1 MNEGWSWPSAGTTRL
16 PYRVYSD
23 PAIYAREQERIFCG
37 PTWNYVA
44 LEAEIPNPGD
54 FKRSFVGERSVV
66 ILRGHDSAVH
76 VVENRCA
83 HRGAQFCQA
92 HLGNMREIMCP
103 YHQWTYDLS
112 GTLIG
117 VPFRRGVKGQGG
129 MPPDFKLEEHG
140 LRRLRV
146 ACRNGV
152 VFASFAETIEPLEDY
167 FSPEILALFD
177 RVFDGRALKV
187 LGYSRQLTPANW
199 KLVIENIKDPYH
211 ASLLHVFLL
220 SFGLNRA
227 DQPNRLVIDPSGRHA
242 AGMTWRGEQ
251 KRTAD
256 NLEMKSLIEDLKLN
270 DPAMLEPVKE
280 YAQYTIVLM
289 TIWPNLVIQQ
299 QSNTLA
305 MRQLITRGPEAFELA
320 WTFFGYADDDAAMTQ
335 RRLRQANLMGP
346 AGFVSIDDSEV
357 LAFVQQGA
365 HQAPEASGVI
375 EMDGADW
382 QAETPHAVTEG
393 EIRAMYEHYRQ
404 VMEL

>member
-1 MNEGWSWPSAGTTRL
+1 MTGGWSWPAEGTTRL

-23 PAIYAREQERIFCG
+23 PAIYAQEQERIFCG

-44 LEAEIPNPGD
+44 LEAEIPNAGD

-66 ILRGHDSAVH
+66 VMRASDGAVH

-83 HRGAQFCQA
+83 HRGAQFCQS
-92 HLGNMREIMCP
+92 HLGTMREIMCP

-112 GTLIG
+112 GKLIG

-129 MPPDFKLEEHG
+129 MPADFKLEEHG
-140 LRRLRV
+140 LRRLKV
-146 ACRNGV
+146 ARRHGV
-152 VFASFAETIEPLEDY
+152 VFASFADTIEPLEDY
-167 FSPEILALFD
+167 FSPEILKLFD

-227 DQPNRLVIDPSGRHA
+227 DSPNRLVIDPTGRHA

-256 NLEMKSLIEDLKLN
+256 NADMRSLIEDLKLA
-270 DPAMLEPVKE
+270 DPSMLEPVKE
-280 YAQYTIVLM
+280 YEQYTIVLM
-289 TIWPNLVIQQ
+289 TIWPNLMIQQ

-305 MRQLITRGPEAFELA
+305 MRQLVTRGPESFELA
-320 WTFFGYADDDAAMTQ
+320 WTFFGYAEDDDAMTQ

-357 LAFVQQGA
+357 MGFVQQGV
-365 HQAPEASGVI
+365 HQAPEANGVI

-393 EIRAMYEHYRQ
+393 EIRAMYAHYRK